1 MRFLAMKGIFLEV
14 RSLPSL
20 IHSLIQSLI
29 KQSIRCVLPGTRH
42 TVTQDRQTVDRH
54 HSTFLPLGLSMGL
67 QVRQI

>member
-1 MRFLAMKGIFLEV
+1 MKGIFLEV

-29 KQSIRCVLPGTRH
+29 KHMLSIRCVLPGTRH

-54 HSTFLPLGLSMGL
+54 QSTFLPLGLSMGL